1 MIPSAGSTGRR
12 AFALIA
18 IGALLIGAYMFF
30 FPTSLATLPAPAAAG
45 RPWPW
50 PIGPLAI
57 RFVGSALIAIA
68 LSAGLI
74 ARRPDLPS
82 ILAYATL
89 LAITGAWL
97 LVHVLVNLGRI
108 DWSRPLALVWAI
120 AVAAV
125 GLVGLAAVIRLWPR
139 TPHSVPPLPPTPP
152 VSARIALLI
161 GLLTGAV
168 GVTMFFLPAVGR
180 ARWPWDLGDR
190 VNVQLLGALFLSIST
205 ISFWSWRQPSWYGYD
220 LLYPGAG
227 TFASVALIASL
238 LHWNLF
244 ADHPIASP
252 IFVAVYILGAVLGFY
267 PYIRYVL
274 RRPSGEEAARPT
286 RDAY

>member
-1 MIPSAGSTGRR
+1 MIPSAGSGGRR
-12 AFALIA
+12 AFVIIA
-18 IGALLIGAYMFF
+18 VGSLLIGGFMFL
-30 FPTSLATLPAPAAAG
+30 FPFSLATLPAPAAAG

-50 PIGPLAI
+50 PIGPLAL

-74 ARRPDLPS
+74 ALRPDWPS

-89 LAITGAWL
+89 MMITGGWL
-97 LVHVLVNLGRI
+97 ILHIMFNLARI
-108 DWSRPLALVWAI
+108 DWSRPLAFLWAI
-120 AVAAV
+120 SVVAV
-125 GLVGLAAVIRLWPR
+125 GLLGAGVVMRLWPR

-152 VSARIALLI
+152 LAARIALLI
-161 GLLTGAV
+161 SLLTGAV
-168 GVTMFFLPAVGR
+168 GVTMFFFPAVGR
-180 ARWPWDLGDR
+180 ARWPWDLGDQ

-227 TFASVALIASL
+227 TFASVALIASF

-244 ADHPIASP
+244 AGHPITSP
-252 IFVAVYILGAVLGFY
+252 IFVVVYILGALLGFY
-267 PYIRYVL
+267 PYIRYSL
-274 RRPSGEEAARPT
+274 RRPSGTEAA
-286 RDAY
+286 A